1 MLRPE
6 PVSELVEEPD
16 EPAVLSVELLP
27 LVPLV
32 DELPVVSPV
41 AAAPELL
48 PGVVIVSDAPLL
60 LMPEVL
66 EPEELPVA
74 GCSDVVV
81 VVVTEL
87 LPDAA
92 PEPDDAASLVAGSCV
107 IVVVV
112 VVCPNVAVA
121 VPISDRKM
129 AIGNFFMLAP

>member
-16 EPAVLSVELLP
+16 EPVVLSVELLP

-92 PEPDDAASLVAGSCV
+92 PEPRHLPLSALSGAAAPQGS
-107 IVVVV
+107 
-112 VVCPNVAVA
+112 ATH
-121 VPISDRKM
+121 STWSR
-129 AIGNFFMLAP
+129 